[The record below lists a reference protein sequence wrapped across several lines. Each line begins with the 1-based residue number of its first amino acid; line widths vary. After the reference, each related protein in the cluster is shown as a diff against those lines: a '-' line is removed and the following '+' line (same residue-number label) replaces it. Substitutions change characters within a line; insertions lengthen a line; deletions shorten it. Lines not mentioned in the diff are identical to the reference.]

1 MPRWLASLSA
11 APPPCASC
19 HCARSLKRDPLGS
32 YMRLL
37 AFLSSIAIAAPAC
50 ARTSAPRAA
59 APIDS
64 LAAVRIAEGA
74 WRQAFG
80 KLIDSERPFRARLVD
95 SVWEVSTSYPPPGYL
110 GGGAHATIARRDG
123 RLIKVWHEQ

>member
-1 MPRWLASLSA
+1 MRPRALR
-11 APPPCASC
+11 PQ
-19 HCARSLKRDPLGS
+19 LKRDPLGS
-32 YMRLL
+32 YMRFL

-80 KLIDSERPFRARLVD
+80 GLIDSERPFRARLVD